1 MAKWKFIIKQ
11 DGLMVA
17 RGEGE
22 DKEFILSEA
31 EHYFSMYEEED
42 FKKMTLEVKE
52 EK

>member
-1 MAKWKFIIKQ
+1 MAKWKFEIKQ

-31 EHYFSMYEEED
+31 EHYFSIYEEED

-52 EK
+52 KK

>member
-1 MAKWKFIIKQ
+1 MPKWKFIIKQ

-22 DKEFILSEA
+22 DKDFILSEA
-31 EHYFSMYEEED
+31 GHYFSMYEEED

-52 EK
+52 VK